1 MFPIVSGVV
10 LIVIAFGETNGASI
24 LVDLKE
30 PKVETATNKTDPIT
44 KHGGITEGKLDPRM
58 LGW

>member
-1 MFPIVSGVV
+1 LYQV
-10 LIVIAFGETNGASI
+10 LVIIVIAFGETNGASI

-58 LGW
+58 LG